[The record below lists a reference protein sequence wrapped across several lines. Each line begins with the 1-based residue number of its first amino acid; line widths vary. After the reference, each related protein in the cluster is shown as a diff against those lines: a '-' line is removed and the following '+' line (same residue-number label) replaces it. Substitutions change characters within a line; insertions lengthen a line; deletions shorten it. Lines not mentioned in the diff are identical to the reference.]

1 MNLVKT
7 GLLLAAMTALFLAA
21 GFLIGG
27 EGGLVIAL
35 VLAVGMN
42 AFAWWN
48 SDKMVL
54 RMHNA
59 QPVSRTTAPELWDM
73 VAELARRAELPMPAV
88 YLIHSDQPNAFA
100 TGRDPQH
107 AAVAVTT
114 GILEVLP
121 REELAGVIAH
131 ELAHIKNRDTLIM
144 TVAATIA
151 GAIGMLA
158 NFGFLFAHHRDDRQ
172 NPLGPLGALLV
183 MILAPLAATLVQ
195 LAISR
200 TREYAADRLGAQI
213 CGNPLWLAGALQRIE
228 AVASNRVM
236 PTAEHNPA
244 TAHLFIVNP
253 LRMGGIDNLF
263 RTHPATEHRVAALV
277 ELAREMGAGRG
288 AGTRAAPRRPAD
300 LGSRR
305 GSVPEAGG
313 GGRGGVWR
321 QNPWNR

>member
-27 EGGLVIAL
+27 ESGL
-35 VLAVGMN
+35 VLALLFAIGAN

-54 RMHNA
+54 RLHDA
-59 QPVSRTTAPELWDM
+59 QVVSRASAPELWNL
-73 VAELARRAELPMPAV
+73 VAELARRAELPMPALYV
-88 YLIHSDQPNAFA
+88 IHSDQPNAFA

-114 GILEVLP
+114 GILEALP

-158 NFGFLFAHHRDDRQ
+158 NFGFLFAGSRDSDNR
-172 NPLGPLGALLV
+172 NPLGAVGALLV

-200 TREYAADRLGAQI
+200 TREYAADRLGAEI
-213 CGNPLWLAGALQRIE
+213 CGQPLWLARALERIE
-228 AVASNRVM
+228 TVARHRVM
-236 PTAEHNPA
+236 PSAERSPA

-253 LRMGGIDNLF
+253 LRMGGVDSLF
-263 RTHPATEHRVAALV
+263 RTHPPTERRVAALL
-277 ELAREMGAGRG
+277 ELAGSQGPSARPYGER
-288 AGTRAAPRRPAD
+288 RAAARAPRRA
-300 LGSRR
+300 
-305 GSVPEAGG
+305 GSVPDAGG
-313 GGRGGVWR
+313 STWFRDPRIG
-321 QNPWNR
+321 

>member
-27 EGGLVIAL
+27 ESGLSIAFL
-35 VLAVGMN
+35 FALGMN

-54 RMHNA
+54 RLHDA
-59 QPVSRTTAPELWDM
+59 QAVSRATAPELWDL
-73 VAELARRAELPMPAV
+73 VAELARRADLPMPALYV
-88 YLIHSDQPNAFA
+88 IHSDQPNAFA

-107 AAVAVTT
+107 SAVAVTT
-114 GILEVLP
+114 GILETLP
-121 REELAGVIAH
+121 PEELAGVIAH

-158 NFGFLFAHHRDDRQ
+158 NFGFLFAGSRDSENRH
-172 NPLGPLGALLV
+172 PLGAVGALLV

-200 TREYAADRLGAQI
+200 TREYAADRLGAEI
-213 CGNPLWLAGALQRIE
+213 CGQPLWLARALQRIE
-228 AVASNRVM
+228 ALAEGRIM
-236 PTAEHNPA
+236 PSAEHNPA

-253 LRMGGIDNLF
+253 LRMGGVDNLF
-263 RTHPATEHRVAALV
+263 RTHPPTESRVAALL
-277 ELAREMGAGRG
+277 ELAREMGSGPG
-288 AGTRAAPRRPAD
+288 LQPPQPRRPVAPT
-300 LGSRR
+300 RR
-305 GSVPEAGG
+305 GGSVPESGT
-313 GGRGGVWR
+313 GRSAWHR
-321 QNPWNR
+321 NPWNR

>member
-27 EGGLVIAL
+27 EGGLLIAL
-35 VLAVGMN
+35 LLALAMN

-54 RMHNA
+54 RMHGA
-59 QPVSRTTAPELWDM
+59 QVVSRASAPELWDM
-73 VAELARRAELPMPAV
+73 VAELARRADLPMPAV
-88 YLIHSDQPNAFA
+88 YVIPSDQPNAFA

-114 GILEVLP
+114 GILETLP

-158 NFGFLFAHHRDDRQ
+158 NFGFLFAGSRDSENRH
-172 NPLGPLGALLV
+172 PLGAVGALLV

-200 TREYAADRLGAQI
+200 TREYAADRLGAEI
-213 CGNPLWLAGALQRIE
+213 CGQPIWLARALQRIE
-228 AVASNRVM
+228 ALAEQRVM
-236 PTAEHNPA
+236 PTAEHHPA

-253 LRMGGIDNLF
+253 LRMGGVDNLF
-263 RTHPATEHRVAALV
+263 RTHPPTESRVAALV
-277 ELAREMGAGRG
+277 ELARTTGRG
-288 AGTRAAPRRPAD
+288 SPLEVRPRRPGPATR
-300 LGSRR
+300 RR
-305 GSVPEAGG
+305 GSVPDSGSASGS
-313 GGRGGVWR
+313 VWQR
-321 QNPWNR
+321 NPWNR

>member
-7 GLLLAAMTALFLAA
+7 GILLAAMTALFLAA

-27 EGGLVIAL
+27 ESGLLLAFLLAL
-35 VLAVGMN
+35 GMN

-54 RMHNA
+54 RSHNA
-59 QPVSRTTAPELWDM
+59 QAVTRATAPELWDM
-73 VAELARRAELPMPAV
+73 VAELARRAQLPMPAV
-88 YLIHSDQPNAFA
+88 FLIHTDQPNAFA
-100 TGRDPQH
+100 TGRDPEH

-114 GILEVLP
+114 GILEALP

-151 GAIGMLA
+151 GAVGMLA
-158 NFGFLFAHHRDDRQ
+158 NFGFLFAGSRDSDNR
-172 NPLGPLGALLV
+172 NPLGAIGALLA

-200 TREYAADRLGAQI
+200 TREYAADRLGAEI
-213 CGNPLWLAGALQRIE
+213 CGQPLWLARALERIE
-228 AVASNRVM
+228 AIARDRVM
-236 PTAEHNPA
+236 PSAERSPA

-253 LRMGGIDNLF
+253 LRMGGVDGLF
-263 RTHPATEHRVAALV
+263 RTHPSTESRVAALM
-277 ELAREMGAGRG
+277 ELAGSVGPGPWRRSGGLG
-288 AGTRAAPRRPAD
+288 AAPAARR
-300 LGSRR
+300 G

-313 GGRGGVWR
+313 HGRR
-321 QNPWNR
+321 RDLRTH

>member
-1 MNLVKT
+1 MNLFKT
-7 GLLLAAMTALFLAA
+7 GLLLAAMTALFLAV

-27 EGGLVIAL
+27 EAGLVIAF
-35 VLAVGMN
+35 VVALAMN

-54 RMHNA
+54 HMHHA
-59 QPVSRTTAPELWDM
+59 QPVTRASAPELWDL
-73 VAELARRAELPMPAV
+73 VAELARRARLPMPAV
-88 YLIHSDQPNAFA
+88 YVIPSDQPNAFA

-114 GILEVLP
+114 GILETLP

-144 TVAATIA
+144 TIAATIA

-158 NFGFLFAHHRDDRQ
+158 NFGFLFAHNRDDRQ
-172 NPLGPLGALLV
+172 NPLGALGTLLV
-183 MILAPLAATLVQ
+183 VILAPLAATLVQ

-200 TREYAADRLGAQI
+200 TREFAADRLGAQI
-213 CGNPLWLAGALQRIE
+213 CGNPLWLAGALERIE
-228 AVASNRVM
+228 AVARDRIM
-236 PTAEHNPA
+236 PTAEHHPA

-263 RTHPATEHRVAALV
+263 RTHPATEDRIAALL
-277 ELAREMGAGRG
+277 ELAREMKAGPALGARP
-288 AGTRAAPRRPAD
+288 APRRGDSLPR
-300 LGSRR
+300 RR
-305 GSVPEAGG
+305 GSVPDS
-313 GGRGGVWR
+313 GGRDLWR
-321 QNPWNR
+321 RNPWNR

>member
-27 EGGLVIAL
+27 ESGL
-35 VLAVGMN
+35 VLALLFAIGAN

-54 RMHNA
+54 RLHNA
-59 QPVSRTTAPELWDM
+59 QAVSRATVPELWDM
-73 VAELARRAELPMPAV
+73 VAELARRAQLPMPAV
-88 YLIHSDQPNAFA
+88 YLIHTDQPNAFA

-107 AAVAVTT
+107 SAVAVTT
-114 GILEVLP
+114 GILEALP

-151 GAIGMLA
+151 GAVGMLA
-158 NFGFLFAHHRDDRQ
+158 NFGFLFAGSRDSDNR
-172 NPLGPLGALLV
+172 NPLGPVGALLV

-200 TREYAADRLGAQI
+200 TREYAADRLGAEI
-213 CGNPLWLAGALQRIE
+213 CGQPLWLARALERIE
-228 AVASNRVM
+228 TVARNRVM
-236 PTAEHNPA
+236 PSAERSPA

-253 LRMGGIDNLF
+253 LRMAGVDSLF
-263 RTHPATEHRVAALV
+263 RTHPPTESRVAALL
-277 ELAREMGAGRG
+277 ELAGSQGPSARPYGAR
-288 AGTRAAPRRPAD
+288 RAAAPGVRRA
-300 LGSRR
+300 
-305 GSVPEAGG
+305 GSVPDAGG
-313 GGRGGVWR
+313 STWHRDPRMG
-321 QNPWNR
+321 

>member
-27 EGGLVIAL
+27 ESGL
-35 VLAVGMN
+35 VLALLLAIGMN

-48 SDKMVL
+48 SDQMVL

-59 QPVSRTTAPELWDM
+59 QIVSRASAPELWNL
-73 VAELARRAELPMPAV
+73 VADLARRAQLPMPAV
-88 YLIHSDQPNAFA
+88 YLIHTDQPNAFA

-114 GILEVLP
+114 GLLETLP

-158 NFGFLFAHHRDDRQ
+158 NFGFLFAGSRDSDNR
-172 NPLGPLGALLV
+172 NPLGAVGALLV

-200 TREYAADRLGAQI
+200 TREYAADRLGAEI
-213 CGNPLWLAGALQRIE
+213 CGQPLWLARALERIE
-228 AVASNRVM
+228 AVASGRVM
-236 PTAEHNPA
+236 PSAEHSPA
-244 TAHLFIVNP
+244 TAHLFIINP
-253 LRMGGIDNLF
+253 LRMGGVDSLF
-263 RTHPATEHRVAALV
+263 RTHPSTESRVAALL
-277 ELAREMGAGRG
+277 ELARRQGPVARQPGGGRG
-288 AGTRAAPRRPAD
+288 IGQGFRRA
-300 LGSRR
+300 

-313 GGRGGVWR
+313 RV
-321 QNPWNR
+321 

>member
-27 EGGLVIAL
+27 ESGLLIAFL
-35 VLAVGMN
+35 LAFGMN

-54 RMHNA
+54 RMHDA
-59 QPVSRTTAPELWDM
+59 QVVSRATAPELWET
-73 VAELARRAELPMPAV
+73 VAQLARRADLPMPAL
-88 YLIHSDQPNAFA
+88 YIIHSDQPNAFA

-114 GILEVLP
+114 GILETLP

-158 NFGFLFAHHRDDRQ
+158 NFGFLFVGSRDSEKRH
-172 NPLGPLGALLV
+172 PLGALGALLV
-183 MILAPLAATLVQ
+183 IILAPLAATLVQ

-200 TREYAADRLGAQI
+200 TREYAADRLGAEI
-213 CGNPLWLAGALQRIE
+213 CGQPLWLARALQRIE
-228 AVASNRVM
+228 ALAEGRIM
-236 PTAEHNPA
+236 PSAEHNPA

-253 LRMGGIDNLF
+253 LRMGGVDNLF
-263 RTHPATEHRVAALV
+263 RTHPPTESRVAALV
-277 ELAREMGAGRG
+277 ELAREMGSG
-288 AGTRAAPRRPAD
+288 AGLQPRQPRRTVAAT
-300 LGSRR
+300 RR
-305 GSVPEAGG
+305 GGSVPESGTA
-313 GGRGGVWR
+313 RGTWHR
-321 QNPWNR
+321 NPWNR